1 MFLILLDSR
10 CRCINLHSSL
20 PFRYFRLLPD
30 NNACSSSDGQKKRS
44 RSNIPQQK
52 KPKEEPNEEGPPSK
66 RSRTDPVS
74 YREESDDSDEDMT
87 NVKMEATAAVNG
99 DKGCIDLCDDSSDE
113 EARTSEGRKINGGE
127 PEAEPLKEQ
136 ASADASKIEEL
147 EQRIEQ
153 LDSKI
158 ALLENEKKALQ
169 GELEQKEKI
178 ISILKR
184 RLGA

>member
-1 MFLILLDSR
+1 MY
-10 CRCINLHSSL
+10 INSHSSL

-87 NVKMEATAAVNG
+87 NVKMEATATVNG

-127 PEAEPLKEQ
+127 PEAEHPKEQ
-136 ASADASKIEEL
+136 ASADNDSSKVKEL

-153 LDSKI
+153 LKDESDSKI

-169 GELEQKEKI
+169 GELEQKDKI
-178 ISILKR
+178 IAILKR